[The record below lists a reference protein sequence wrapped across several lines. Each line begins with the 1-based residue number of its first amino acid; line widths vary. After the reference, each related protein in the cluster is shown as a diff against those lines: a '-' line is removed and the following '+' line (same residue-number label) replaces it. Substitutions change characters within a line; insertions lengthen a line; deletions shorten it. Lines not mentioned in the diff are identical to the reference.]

1 MRVKGH
7 EVMKVK
13 ALLLVPLQRLLQ
25 ELRSVTYT
33 LLDDFF
39 GGATGNELSTSATS
53 FGAHVYEVVG
63 CADDVEVVLNDD
75 DRIAFLY
82 QSIEH
87 AEQHSDIFEVEPRGG
102 FVENVYR
109 LPRVAFGEFRSEF
122 HALTFP
128 T

>member
-1 MRVKGH
+1 MRLRGH
-7 EVMKVK
+7 EVIRLR
-13 ALLLVPLQRLLQ
+13 ALLLVSLQRLLQ
-25 ELRSVTYT
+25 ELGSVTYA
-33 LLDDFF
+33 LLGYFF
-39 GGATGNELSTSATS
+39 GGATGNELTASATA
-53 FGAHVYEVVG
+53 FGSHIYEVVG

-82 QSIEH
+82 QTIEH
-87 AEQHSDIFEVEPRGG
+87 AEQHADIFKVESRSG

-128 T
+128 A